1 MRKTLLLTFCVGFC
15 LLLAACGAESAV
27 PSPSPTTAAPSPAPT
42 PAPTEELTLSRNWDP
57 ERWQETDPVFDPAPA
72 DIPDNW
78 VCRQAIYEVWED
90 GTQYGQFVWLDE
102 NGLRCRVA
110 NYIGDFCSYQKDYD
124 EKGRPVRSVGYN
136 HKTGLVS
143 ERTKYSY
150 TDEDAMEYDR
160 MVQNRYDE
168 QGRVTQSVTNAF
180 IEGFWRTETLNLAYD
195 ENGEMQKE
203 SEVLI
208 LSDGDTAWHR
218 TRSWE
223 TQHTVTAYYLNG
235 IEQRVCTQETD
246 GNLTRTE
253 MRDADGN
260 LLYAQELSHT
270 EDGATAKTVKET
282 TVPDS
287 DMVIHWELSVGEDGS
302 GTSSIRLNGVTLNE
316 LGAEAH
322 ISRDDLTGEERW
334 CIFRDGK
341 VWLEVFWK
349 PDPLEKDGL
358 FPYEVICRY
367 WDPVTVAED
376 AEWTEAWQERIP
388 LTDGELYFK
397 DYAAVWAQLSDSE
410 RKNPWSEI
418 PYEVEGLGFVSGNSL
433 FDDPVSALNVHPA
446 GWCVPEGGS
455 MTESIL
461 PLIGLVQCTLP
472 TAQQTDVLQG
482 EIIEPWP
489 LLNYRWTYW
498 DEESGTNKSISISVK
513 PGAFDYD
520 PDPNRYADLSYDV
533 GRVDLNDPGTAAHVF
548 VGDMDSRIGRAKLAI
563 RTEDGRCHVSMVLDE
578 TGYWVDTFGLTQE
591 EVTAL
596 LLSIV
601 NSAPESSANSWVRT
615 VLRDAAEFDL
625 LWTDTASD

>member
-1 MRKTLLLTFCVGFC
+1 MRKVLLPTLCVGLC

-42 PAPTEELTLSRNWDP
+42 PAPTEEPTLSNTWDP

-72 DIPDNW
+72 DIQDNW

-102 NGLRCRVA
+102 NGIRCRVA
-110 NYIGDFCSYQKDYD
+110 NYIGDFCSYQQDYD

-143 ERTKYSY
+143 ERTKYVY
-150 TDEDAMEYDR
+150 TDADAQHYDR

-168 QGRVTQSVTNAF
+168 QGRVTQSVTQEF
-180 IEGFWRTETLNLAYD
+180 VQGYSREESLKFAYD
-195 ENGEMQKE
+195 ENGEMRQEK
-203 SEVLI
+203 EVLI
-208 LSDGDTAWHR
+208 LSDGETAWHR

-223 TQHTVTAYYLNG
+223 TSQRTATCYYWNG

-270 EDGATAKTVKET
+270 EDGTTSKSVKET

-287 DMVIHWELSVGEDGS
+287 DMVIRWELSVGEDGS
-302 GTSSIRLNGVTLNE
+302 GTSSIRLNGEALSE

-367 WDPVTVAED
+367 WEPVTVAED

-397 DYAAVWAQLSDSE
+397 DYAAVWAQLSEWE
-410 RKNPWSEI
+410 RRNPRSEI
-418 PYEVEGLGFVSGNSL
+418 PYETEGLGFICEGPL
-433 FDDPVSALNVHPA
+433 FDDPEHALNVRPA
-446 GWCVPEGGS
+446 GWCVPDGGEWTRNVS
-455 MTESIL
+455 
-461 PLIGLVQCTLP
+461 PVGLVRCTGL
-472 TAQQTDVLQG
+472 TERQTDVQPGDVLA
-482 EIIEPWP
+482 PWT
-489 LLNYRWTYW
+489 LLRDFWYCG
-498 DEESGTNKSISISVK
+498 DGTGRSVTVSVK

-533 GRVDLNDPGTAAHVF
+533 GRFDLNDPGTAAHVF

-625 LWTDTASD
+625 LRTDTASD